1 MSGDEYM
8 LNGCVRSRP
17 RGTLCS
23 GFNLNWK
30 WPAAFMDNQRFELKM
45 ASCFYGQPKLP
56 FRCRWC
62 RLPVMEE
69 VEMLITRER
78 NINRPVFHKD
88 DPCRGGG
95 WRGDWGHS
103 LPYFD
108 RASKYPRSHYW
119 NCIWIISL
127 GSAQL
132 VMPSHNQEYS
142 SICVSGWMI
151 MICWEIGVI
160 LIDPLCFLETRFRSF
175 LRERPGLFL
184 GK

>member
-1 MSGDEYM
+1 MNICWMVVFGRGREGHCAVVLIWNKKDQLLLWSGQ
-8 LNGCVRSRP
+8 P
-17 RGTLCS
+17 T
-23 GFNLNWK
+23 
-30 WPAAFMDNQRFELKM
+30 
-45 ASCFYGQPKLP
+45 SCFYGQPKLP
-56 FRCRWC
+56 FRWC

-127 GSAQL
+127 GSVQL
-132 VMPSHNQEYS
+132 VMPSRSQEYS

-175 LRERPGLFL
+175 LPERPVLFL